1 MVTMPVYMNKG
12 APINYQHMN
21 LDLRRNGSSLSI
33 IKQSGIYADF
43 IGIDGVIFSRQ
54 DFGATISFQ
63 YVDSPSTT
71 SEVTYEVFSQSI
83 NTVTNYWTS
92 AILDFSNTNN
102 ILFQPSHITLMEVS

>member
-1 MVTMPVYMNKG
+1 MPVYMNKG
-12 APINYQHMN
+12 ASATYQHMN

-33 IKQSGIYADF
+33 IKQSGIY
-43 IGIDGVIFSRQ
+43 IGVVVSRQ

-92 AILDFSNTNN
+92 AILDFSDTDN

>member
-12 APINYQHMN
+12 AYLNYQHMN

-33 IKQSGIYADF
+33 IKQSGIY
-43 IGIDGVIFSRQ
+43 IDGVVFSRQ
-54 DFGATISFQ
+54 YFGATISFQ

-92 AILDFSNTNN
+92 AILDFSDTNN